1 MNELIKH
8 STAKSR
14 VALLYGGYW
23 DEREISIE
31 SAKQVAIALCRD
43 GLLVTPI
50 RWDAG
55 GWVRLPDLDSAGINA
70 GPANAAALTRDGLV
84 RAPFEVMAELRAAG
98 LGVVFLALH
107 GGPGED
113 GTIQGFLEVCGVP
126 YTGAGVHGSAIAC
139 NKQSFREAAM
149 GLGIEVAHGTVVD
162 RVDWDEDPAEVLTE
176 LSVDVGFP
184 AVVKPLLSGSS
195 FGVHRVVDA
204 SQLEEQLELLFDRDR
219 WVLVE
224 QFVNGREV
232 TIPCLGHRAGHPPD
246 VLPIVEIEPLTSTG
260 IFDLEAKYS
269 PGRARETVPAAL
281 DDELTEHLQAIALAI
296 HERLELGAMSRT
308 DVVLGAE
315 GPVVLETNT
324 IPGLTAG
331 SLMPLSAASAGLDM
345 TALCRRIIDYALS
358 AHLARGASAAPTA
371 GHT

>member
-1 MNELIKH
+1 M
-8 STAKSR
+8 
-14 VALLYGGYW
+14 ALLYGGYW
-23 DEREISIE
+23 DERDISIE
-31 SAKQVAIALCRD
+31 SAKQVAVALCRD
-43 GLLVTPI
+43 ELLVTPV
-50 RWDAG
+50 RWDVG
-55 GWVRLPDLDSAGINA
+55 GWVRLRDLQPAEINTT
-70 GPANAAALTRDGLV
+70 PQRIDVLTQPGVV
-84 RAPFEVMAELRAAG
+84 RAPFEVMAELRADG

-149 GLGIEVAHGTVVD
+149 SLGIEVAHGTVID
-162 RVDWDEDPAEVLTE
+162 RADWDEDPAEVLTE

-195 FGVHRVVDA
+195 FGVQKVADA
-204 SQLEEQLELLFDRDR
+204 SQLEDHLELLFDRDR

-232 TIPCLGHRAGHPPD
+232 TIPCLGHRVGQPPD
-246 VLPIVEIEPLTSTG
+246 VLPIVEIEPLTATG
-260 IFDLEAKYS
+260 IFDVEAKYS
-269 PGRARETVPAAL
+269 PGRARETVPAQL
-281 DDELTEHLQAIALAI
+281 DKELTEHLEAIAIAI
-296 HERLELGAMSRT
+296 HERLDLGAMSRT

-324 IPGLTAG
+324 IPGLTAA
-331 SLMPLSAASAGLDM
+331 SLMPLAAAAAGIDM
-345 TALCRRIIDYALS
+345 TSLCRRIIDYALS

-371 GHT
+371 GHS